1 MQTLDQELLQRLA
14 NVSNTA
20 CISIYMPTPNV
31 LPEKAA
37 TPLQLKNLL
46 KKGLQYA
53 EDRKLSAHQQLL
65 QDLQPLIEDQTLW
78 ERGHQGLAIFA
89 SDTKTDIL
97 RLPVPVDEQI
107 CLAESFCVKPLFWLL
122 QQNRA
127 YYLLGLSLDHITF
140 YQGDRYQ
147 LEPVDIK
154 GKVPESMTEALGNEL
169 TQNHLHGAP
178 ADSAGMHGYMEKSQ
192 QEDID
197 MIRFFRQ
204 VDQQIIEHF
213 PLPKHTPLLLAA
225 LPEHHTHFLG
235 LSKNKN
241 LSKVHLQVNPE
252 SIDRSSLLQ
261 KIDQIFDDRFNE
273 KKKAL
278 LDRFHVANNELL
290 AHTNLGDILRDC
302 LDGKVDTIGIERQ
315 RIVPGSLQID
325 DRKIQSDPDSQ
336 TDVLNELAR
345 LAYQQGGKIIVLE
358 PRDMPSDT
366 GAFTVNRFK

>member
-37 TPLQLKNLL
+37 NPLQLKNLL

>member
-1 MQTLDQELLQRLA
+1 
-14 NVSNTA
+14 
-20 CISIYMPTPNV
+20 MPTPNV

-278 LDRFHVANNELL
+278 LDRFHVAN
-290 AHTNLGDILRDC
+290 TNCWLIP
-302 LDGKVDTIGIERQ
+302 I
-315 RIVPGSLQID
+315 
-325 DRKIQSDPDSQ
+325 
-336 TDVLNELAR
+336 
-345 LAYQQGGKIIVLE
+345 
-358 PRDMPSDT
+358 
-366 GAFTVNRFK
+366 

>member
-37 TPLQLKNLL
+37 NPLQLKNLL

-53 EDRKLSAHQQLL
+53 EDRKLSAHQKLL
-65 QDLQPLIEDQTLW
+65 KDLQPLIEDQTLW

-97 RLPVPVDEQI
+97 RLPLPVDEQI

-122 QQNRA
+122 QQNRV

-147 LEPVDIK
+147 LEPIDIK
-154 GKVPESMTEALGNEL
+154 GKVPQSMTEALGKEL